1 MKWVKEYVERIKVSE
16 NNEIVDC
23 KGLYLGTHVT

>member
-1 MKWVKEYVERIKVSE
+1 MKWVEEYAERIQVSE
-16 NNEIVDC
+16 NNEIGDC